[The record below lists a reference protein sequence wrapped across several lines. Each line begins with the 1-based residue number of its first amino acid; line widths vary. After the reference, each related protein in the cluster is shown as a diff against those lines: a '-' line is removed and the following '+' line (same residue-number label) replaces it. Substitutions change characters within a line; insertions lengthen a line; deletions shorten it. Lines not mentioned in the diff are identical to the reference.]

1 MQDLFVK
8 MIQRS
13 DTTQN
18 WSLHNPILEDGEFG
32 YDIEKKAF
40 KIGDGKSKWNELF
53 FYNEIVDGGDY
64 SSSEN

>member
-18 WSLHNPILEDGEFG
+18 WNLHNPVLADGEFG
-32 YDIEKKAF
+32 YDTEKKAF
-40 KIGDGKSKWNELF
+40 KIGDGKSK
-53 FYNEIVDGGDY
+53 
-64 SSSEN
+64 